1 MKVLYLK
8 DNYDILLIFTVPDV
22 AYLKRIKRANRLFV
36 YTRITPPPTPPP
48 PPPIK
53 MIEKLRYAW
62 SRMFSVVIIFKA

>member
-36 YTRITPPPTPPP
+36 YSRIKMNLY
-48 PPPIK
+48 IK

-62 SRMFSVVIIFKA
+62 SRMFSIVIIFKA

>member
-36 YTRITPPPTPPP
+36 YTRITPPP
-48 PPPIK
+48 PPIK
-53 MIEKLRYAW
+53 MIETYGMRGLECLAL
-62 SRMFSVVIIFKA
+62 